1 MWSCTDAREAGTCVI
16 YVIRG
21 AADPIPFHAFRGRAC
36 RYYSLSLPFAAW
48 WSPHKS
54 DDMGARARTV
64 RVRPSWSVWSGLVAP
79 PPTQRPVILIL
90 IAHCYMAVTRGPPL
104 HPPSYSTQARTRGVR
119 VVQTQRRH
127 EYVRYGACRPPMHT
141 PRGTASTRQY
151 TSYTT
156 ETLCTALVCPLHQHR
171 REGGSGSRKFTRKR
185 KLGSVSKLGR
195 RGAPSLAPRREIVPL
210 CGGPASGACRRA

>member
-1 MWSCTDAREAGTCVI
+1 VLGGHADSLRATELARAMDGRSAHGRSGAPNL
-16 YVIRG
+16 RG
-21 AADPIPFHAFRGRAC
+21 GERVKGGANSVSFHASRRAC
-36 RYYSLSLPFAAW
+36 GFYSWYRLRPAW

-127 EYVRYGACRPPMHT
+127 EY
-141 PRGTASTRQY
+141 
-151 TSYTT
+151 
-156 ETLCTALVCPLHQHR
+156 TALGTDTYYAR
-171 REGGSGSRKFTRKR
+171 
-185 KLGSVSKLGR
+185 
-195 RGAPSLAPRREIVPL
+195 
-210 CGGPASGACRRA
+210 